1 MSVDS
6 SFQISSE
13 DGSTQVFPPGVMIIC
28 CYVSLIFLHT
38 DNRTVIVAGSMS
50 QMKFGM
56 KLMQTKIQNG
66 YVRQRNPYN
75 LGYKELELSKYSSS
89 NIKATK

>member
-1 MSVDS
+1 MQVTEESLLAHENLTHMSVDS
-6 SFQISSE
+6 SLQISSE

-56 KLMQTKIQNG
+56 KLMQTKI
-66 YVRQRNPYN
+66 
-75 LGYKELELSKYSSS
+75 
-89 NIKATK
+89 